1 MEQHVCL
8 CVCSCLVLRLTQAR
22 AQEALTVQLWDDG
35 YDRHTSY
42 LLAYCFLGGMMAMAY
57 HLIGRMMAHR
67 QNIMCACVRVF
78 RLNQTRGQEAL
89 AVQFWCLRC
98 RSYPWG
104 HSLDSVLQSEP
115 SPLSPGGQQ
124 PHNGVLFLGAG
135 AAGPFISSASST
147 CLHQV
152 VLSPFLCVSL

>member
-1 MEQHVCL
+1 MLGLGIVGADYHL
-8 CVCSCLVLRLTQAR
+8 SFKF
-22 AQEALTVQLWDDG
+22 AQVSYGAADESSAG
-35 YDRHTSY
+35 GGAGFTSY

-67 QNIMCACVRVF
+67 RNIMRACVRVF

-135 AAGPFISSASST
+135 AAGPFISSASS
-147 CLHQV
+147 
-152 VLSPFLCVSL
+152 SLDAAALLIEVFTSIC

>member
-1 MEQHVCL
+1 
-8 CVCSCLVLRLTQAR
+8 
-22 AQEALTVQLWDDG
+22 
-35 YDRHTSY
+35 
-42 LLAYCFLGGMMAMAY
+42 MAMAY

-67 QNIMCACVRVF
+67 RNIMCACVRVF

-135 AAGPFISSASST
+135 AAGPFISSASS
-147 CLHQV
+147 
-152 VLSPFLCVSL
+152 SLDAAALLIEVFTSIC

>member
-1 MEQHVCL
+1 
-8 CVCSCLVLRLTQAR
+8 
-22 AQEALTVQLWDDG
+22 
-35 YDRHTSY
+35 
-42 LLAYCFLGGMMAMAY
+42 MAMAY

-67 QNIMCACVRVF
+67 WNIMRACVRVF

-135 AAGPFISSASST
+135 AAGPFISSASS
-147 CLHQV
+147 
-152 VLSPFLCVSL
+152 SLDAAALLIEVFTSIC